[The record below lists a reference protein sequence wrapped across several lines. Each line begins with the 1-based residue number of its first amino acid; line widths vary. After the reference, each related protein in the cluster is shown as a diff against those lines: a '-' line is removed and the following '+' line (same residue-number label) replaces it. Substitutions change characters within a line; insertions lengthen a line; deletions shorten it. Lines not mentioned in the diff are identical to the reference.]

1 MKLCQENEDDKIC
14 YEKQVL
20 PDSSDKVTDFVAN
33 LKMCST
39 YVLDIF
45 PLYRKSEIK
54 TKTVKFR
61 TKSPVQNP
69 ANVQISV
76 DGDKDKIK
84 FEWKSVECAAGYKV
98 LQKLQKSDSEHSE
111 DADWTFLT
119 MKSQLEI
126 DSPEPCTKLRLNVH
140 DNHEKTF

>member
-1 MKLCQENEDDKIC
+1 M
-14 YEKQVL
+14 L
-20 PDSSDKVTDFVAN
+20 PDTSDKVSDFVAN
-33 LKMCST
+33 LKKCST

-98 LQKLQKSDSEHSE
+98 LQKLQTSQSE
-111 DADWTFLT
+111 DADWTYLT
-119 MKSQLEI
+119 MKPQLEI
-126 DSPEPCTKLRLNVH
+126 DSPEPCTKLRLR
-140 DNHEKTF
+140 